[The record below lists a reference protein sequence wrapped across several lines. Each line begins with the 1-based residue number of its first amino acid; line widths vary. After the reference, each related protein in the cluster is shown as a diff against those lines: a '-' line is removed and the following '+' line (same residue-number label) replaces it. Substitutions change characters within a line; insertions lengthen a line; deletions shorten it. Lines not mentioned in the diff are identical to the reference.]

1 VRAAALGLACVAL
14 AACAKPRPPAHW
26 ATGGARLDLVPAAW
40 TYDGDR
46 VELRPMGDHAEVVV
60 DGDVEAIIDRV
71 GRVYT
76 RYQHPV
82 ALLEPDGRLVGNEQQ
97 LLGTV
102 GAAFAAQPGKANA
115 WLSLRPDGRV
125 GKFDETGRESP
136 AGQWMGCAVTPYS
149 MQACLLVSYLLYFE
163 DEGVSGADLPPVPIT
178 PMGGVIV
185 R

>member
-1 VRAAALGLACVAL
+1 MRAAALLLAVATL
-14 AACAKPRPPAHW
+14 AACAKTSPPAHW
-26 ATGGARLDLVPAAW
+26 QTGGARLDLVPAAW

-46 VELRPMGDHAEVVV
+46 VEIRPLGNHAEVVV

-82 ALLEPDGRLVGNEQQ
+82 ALLEPDGRLVGNEQE

-102 GAAFAAQPGKANA
+102 GTSFAAQPGRANA
-115 WLSLRPDGRV
+115 WLSLRPDGMV
-125 GKFDETGRESP
+125 GKFDERGVEKP
-136 AGQWMGCAVTPYS
+136 VGQWLGCNVTPYS

-163 DEGVSGADLPPVPIT
+163 DEGTRAPELPPVPIT